1 MILTFKI
8 IDFSV
13 EIIDCDMFHS
23 SPCPRSR
30 VIDFAFSKSLILTV
44 KINDFEGAAT
54 DIDFGPEIRKI
65 NKIISTSKSM
75 SQKSLILTPEN
86 HRFCVKNQ

>member
-30 VIDFAFSKSLILTV
+30 VIDFTFSKTLILKV

-54 DIDFGPEIRKI
+54 DIDFGPGNSENKENHFDVEIDVS
-65 NKIISTSKSM
+65 KIIDFETWKS
-75 SQKSLILTPEN
+75 
-86 HRFCVKNQ
+86 

>member
-1 MILTFKI
+1 MILNVKI

-23 SPCPRSR
+23 SPCPRLR
-30 VIDFAFSKSLILTV
+30 VIDFAFSKSLILKV

-54 DIDFGPEIRKI
+54 DIDFGPGNSE
-65 NKIISTSKSM
+65 NK
-75 SQKSLILTPEN
+75 
-86 HRFCVKNQ
+86 